1 MNVQVNLQEVSR
13 QLTAKYGDKGSC
25 VMGYELKLDGLRIV
39 PQPAQ
44 GSSTC
49 DYVYGVL
56 KAIMIASGIDANRI
70 TVDYG
75 RMD

>member
-25 VMGYELKLDGLRIV
+25 VMGYELKLDGVRV
-39 PQPAQ
+39 VSQPAQ

-49 DYVYGVL
+49 EYVYGVL
-56 KAIMIASGIDANRI
+56 TAIMIASGIDAKRI
-70 TVDYG
+70 TVSYG